1 MFKKTIG
8 LGILACVLFLA
19 ALVFIPS
26 TINPSAEIIV
36 DANHFTIQQTLSD
49 INKFREWDPK
59 AISDTTVSYSF
70 SMVDGKPSLEVVDSL
85 NRVMASYVIEK
96 SGMDEIQISVNI
108 QKVEPLLYSFKI
120 SSEGNKTKVIWSMDF
135 DGNLMMSLF
144 GAEDQL
150 SGTFNKGLVSFKN
163 YME

>member
-8 LGILACVLFLA
+8 YGILVCVLFLA

-26 TINPSAEIIV
+26 TVTPSADITV
-36 DANHFTIQQTLSD
+36 DATPFSVQQTLSD

-59 AISDTTVSYSF
+59 AISDSTVSYNF
-70 SMVDGKPSLEVVDSL
+70 SMSDGKPSLEVVDSL

-96 SGMDEIQISVNI
+96 SVMDEVQISVNI
-108 QKVEPLLYSFKI
+108 QKVEPLLYSFRI
-120 SSEGNKTKVIWSMDF
+120 SSEGNKTKVNWIMDF
-135 DGNLMMSLF
+135 EGNLMMSLF

-150 SGTFNKGLVSFKN
+150 SETFNKGLISFKN
-163 YME
+163 YVE